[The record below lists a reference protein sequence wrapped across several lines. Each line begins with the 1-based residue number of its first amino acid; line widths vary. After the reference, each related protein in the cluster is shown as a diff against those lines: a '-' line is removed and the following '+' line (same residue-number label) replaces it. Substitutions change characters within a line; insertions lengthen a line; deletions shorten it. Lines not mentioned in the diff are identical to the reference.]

1 LGSAVL
7 WKARANCFA
16 GNSTALLWQTLF
28 GSSQAFLHNFQIV
41 IAIAKFY
48 YELGQGNQM
57 FHLEAQWPS
66 APTAHFFQFRPLL
79 IGHANVVSE
88 VFLCHS

>member
-1 LGSAVL
+1 
-7 WKARANCFA
+7 
-16 GNSTALLWQTLF
+16 
-28 GSSQAFLHNFQIV
+28 
-41 IAIAKFY
+41 
-48 YELGQGNQM
+48 M

-88 VFLCHS
+88 VFLCHSYRLPEHRNELMAKKG

>member
-1 LGSAVL
+1 MG
-7 WKARANCFA
+7 KARTKCFSCD
-16 GNSTALLWQTLF
+16 STVLLWRTLF
-28 GSSQAFLHNFQIV
+28 DGGETFTHNFQIV
-41 IAIAKFY
+41 VAIAKINY
-48 YELGQGNQM
+48 QLGESNQM

-88 VFLCHS
+88 IFLCHL